1 MINLKYIFILLFL
14 FFSGCSKNE
23 PPAYN
28 DVKNIII
35 NNNKI
40 SAADYYEKYCTKV
53 SPEISNHVRCT
64 TAKQERRSEKVI
76 KSLDIDRKI
85 EELNKLNDKMGI
97 K

>member
-1 MINLKYIFILLFL
+1 M
-14 FFSGCSKNE
+14 
-23 PPAYN
+23 
-28 DVKNIII
+28 KNIII

-64 TAKQERRSEKVI
+64 TAKKERRSEKVI
-76 KSLDIDRKI
+76 KSFDIDRKI